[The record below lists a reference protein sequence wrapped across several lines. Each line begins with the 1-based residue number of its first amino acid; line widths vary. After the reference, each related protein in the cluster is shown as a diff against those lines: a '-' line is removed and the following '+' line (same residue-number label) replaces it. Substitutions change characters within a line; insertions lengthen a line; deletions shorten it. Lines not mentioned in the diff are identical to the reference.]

1 MSFPIRRVLIPLL
14 PPFLLSNIIIF
25 ENYKEFKYKSLFAY
39 VLSFVLLTNMF
50 LNLEINSTIDWGKS
64 YDQNTL
70 SCLENP
76 TEAFSL
82 GPRNIIDL
90 LIVRN

>member
-1 MSFPIRRVLIPLL
+1 MQKVRV
-14 PPFLLSNIIIF
+14 
-25 ENYKEFKYKSLFAY
+25 
-39 VLSFVLLTNMF
+39 TNMF

-76 TEAFSL
+76 TEGILVRPAEYY
-82 GPRNIIDL
+82 R
-90 LIVRN
+90 LINSEKLIEICS